1 MSDDQMDTGTD
12 YSPPQAPTD
21 SFGRVCAIVLACT
34 VLPLLALYAAS
45 AASWPAPDDAGEL
58 MTAAARLG
66 IAHPTGYPLL
76 TLLGKAATCVPI
88 GTAAYRLNLLV
99 ALAGAT
105 ACGLLA
111 VLTLLG
117 SRSAVAGVLT
127 GLAFGLTPVLWRNS
141 TSFEVYSLNAL
152 FIAAA
157 LLCAT
162 VAWHPDTGQSRRG
175 RWLCLLGLS
184 VGLGLSHH
192 LSFIAVLPAL
202 VPIAWSGRACWT
214 PSRQHSLTAAV
225 AFILGLTPWLYLPIR
240 AWYFAHDPETCWTR
254 LPSFGAVIDHMSAL
268 EYRGKLLPYAPTG
281 IPILLRRYLDALWQ
295 QFAPLLVLAPFGL
308 LLAPLRSR
316 PLLRAAAVLMG
327 VNVVIFLG
335 YGVEDYQVFYIPSY
349 LAMALF
355 IGHGIGSIS
364 ERAGQVAMAVGVT
377 AMLLALGA
385 TRWPAL
391 STHGTPFSRDYID
404 RLEQML
410 PPNAI
415 VIVACQWSDPDAI
428 SFPVLYARQVE
439 GRMQG
444 ITWETGRRLPNELS
458 AQSMGRSIADAM
470 ARELLT
476 EIGMSTR
483 GADAVLAQPPGRRM
497 AALVALYDG
506 PRPLYTD
513 SPALF
518 EQAGLGAAYNGYLWR
533 SLPEP
538 GYRLDADPR
547 KMLEWVSRQ
556 AARPE
561 ADQALQDNLS
571 LPLINHMYY
580 VAGERDRF
588 GSR

>member
-1 MSDDQMDTGTD
+1 MDTGTD

-295 QFAPLLVLAPFGL
+295 QFAPLLVLAPFAEANGVV
-308 LLAPLRSR
+308 A
-316 PLLRAAAVLMG
+316 RAASRLVSATTGLDPHLLCVPEVTWLKR
-327 VNVVIFLG
+327 LG
-335 YGVEDYQVFYIPSY
+335 EY
-349 LAMALF
+349 
-355 IGHGIGSIS
+355 
-364 ERAGQVAMAVGVT
+364 R
-377 AMLLALGA
+377 
-385 TRWPAL
+385 
-391 STHGTPFSRDYID
+391 
-404 RLEQML
+404 
-410 PPNAI
+410 
-415 VIVACQWSDPDAI
+415 
-428 SFPVLYARQVE
+428 
-439 GRMQG
+439 
-444 ITWETGRRLPNELS
+444 ELS
-458 AQSMGRSIADAM
+458 AQFATGDPEALAAWIVFCCEAMEAGADEAKSIADA
-470 ARELLT
+470 AR
-476 EIGMSTR
+476 G
-483 GADAVLAQPPGRRM
+483 Q
-497 AALVALYDG
+497 
-506 PRPLYTD
+506 
-513 SPALF
+513 
-518 EQAGLGAAYNGYLWR
+518 
-533 SLPEP
+533 
-538 GYRLDADPR
+538 
-547 KMLEWVSRQ
+547 
-556 AARPE
+556 
-561 ADQALQDNLS
+561 
-571 LPLINHMYY
+571 
-580 VAGERDRF
+580 
-588 GSR
+588 

>member
-12 YSPPQAPTD
+12 DSPPQAPTG
-21 SFGRVCAIVLACT
+21 SFGRVSAIVLACT
-34 VLPLLALYAAS
+34 ALPLLALYAAS

-76 TLLGKAATCVPI
+76 TLLGKAATYVPI

-99 ALAGAT
+99 ALAGAA

-214 PSRQHSLTAAV
+214 PSRQQSLTAAV
-225 AFILGLTPWLYLPIR
+225 AFILGLTPWLYLPVR

-254 LPSFGAVIDHMSAL
+254 LPSLWAVIDHMSAL

-281 IPILLRRYLDALWQ
+281 IPILLQRYLDALWQ

-308 LLAPLRSR
+308 LLAPPRSR

-327 VNVVIFLG
+327 VNVVLFLG

-355 IGHGIGSIS
+355 IGHGIGGIS
-364 ERAGQVAMAVGVT
+364 ERASRVSGRAGQVAIAVGVT
-377 AMLLALGA
+377 VMLLAPGA
-385 TRWPAL
+385 TRWPAV
-391 STHGTPFSRDYID
+391 STHGAPFSRDYVD
-404 RLEQML
+404 RLELML

-444 ITWETGRRLPNELS
+444 ITWEIGRRLPNDVS
-458 AQSMGRSIADAM
+458 AERMGKPVADSM
-470 ARELLT
+470 ARDLLT
-476 EIGMSTR
+476 DTGISPRAT
-483 GADAVLAQPPGRRM
+483 AAVLAQPPGERM

-513 SPALF
+513 SPAL
-518 EQAGLGAAYNGYLWR
+518 
-533 SLPEP
+533 
-538 GYRLDADPR
+538 
-547 KMLEWVSRQ
+547 LE
-556 AARPE
+556 
-561 ADQALQDNLS
+561 
-571 LPLINHMYY
+571 
-580 VAGERDRF
+580 
-588 GSR
+588 